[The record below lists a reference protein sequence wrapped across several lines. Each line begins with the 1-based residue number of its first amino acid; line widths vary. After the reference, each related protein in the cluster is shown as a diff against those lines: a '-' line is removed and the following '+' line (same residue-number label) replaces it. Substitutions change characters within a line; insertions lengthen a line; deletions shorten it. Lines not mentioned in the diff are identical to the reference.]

1 MTNLKNIGGA
11 KFIVKGS
18 IDVFKNLPNMEFI
31 NFNGV
36 NCTGDIS
43 VFKDIVN
50 LNNLII
56 SGYGSILNI
65 TGDITTL
72 SGLVNATIIN
82 LAHIPNIY
90 GSYETLLENMY
101 KNGRISGTM
110 VNYFGHK
117 CMFNNQLIS
126 GTNKYEATFSDSG
139 VSVSKDSIVVGTYN
153 GTEWSYV

>member
-1 MTNLKNIGGA
+1 M
-11 KFIVKGS
+11 
-18 IDVFKNLPNMEFI
+18 
-31 NFNGV
+31 

-50 LNNLII
+50 LNNLSI

-72 SGLVNATIIN
+72 YSLVNATTIN
-82 LAHIPNIY
+82 LAHMPNIY

-110 VNYFGHK
+110 VNYFGPK

-126 GTNKYEATFSDSG
+126 GSNRYEATFSDSG
-139 VSVSKDSIVVGTYN
+139 VSVSKDSVVVGTYN